1 MELQYLERRKNELI
15 RKIFIGILS
24 FTILIQTV
32 IVSNF
37 NVVYATTEE
46 HKQEAI
52 KLEKKST
59 NNNIICIKGAV
70 KDKEYKLSLPKSFN
84 LDEKKTGKEVEYNK
98 EKNELTIIGT
108 GEEITLYLL
117 ASQTGKYE
125 LELKEGDKVQAKL
138 DLIIK
143 NVDEEVAKTVKNQ
156 IDSYYV
162 IYLG

>member
-1 MELQYLERRKNELI
+1 MI

-59 NNNIICIKGAV
+59 NNNIICIKGTV

-84 LDEKKTGKEVEYNK
+84 LDEKKKGKEVEYNK

-108 GEEITLYLL
+108 G
-117 ASQTGKYE
+117 
-125 LELKEGDKVQAKL
+125 
-138 DLIIK
+138 
-143 NVDEEVAKTVKNQ
+143 
-156 IDSYYV
+156 
-162 IYLG
+162 

>member
-70 KDKEYKLSLPKSFN
+70 KEIKS
-84 LDEKKTGKEVEYNK
+84 
-98 EKNELTIIGT
+98 I
-108 GEEITLYLL
+108 
-117 ASQTGKYE
+117 
-125 LELKEGDKVQAKL
+125 
-138 DLIIK
+138 
-143 NVDEEVAKTVKNQ
+143 
-156 IDSYYV
+156 
-162 IYLG
+162 

>member
-1 MELQYLERRKNELI
+1 MI

-70 KDKEYKLSLPKSFN
+70 KDKVKSIILCKILYNVLPVSH
-84 LDEKKTGKEVEYNK
+84 
-98 EKNELTIIGT
+98 
-108 GEEITLYLL
+108 
-117 ASQTGKYE
+117 
-125 LELKEGDKVQAKL
+125 
-138 DLIIK
+138 
-143 NVDEEVAKTVKNQ
+143 
-156 IDSYYV
+156 
-162 IYLG
+162 

>member
-1 MELQYLERRKNELI
+1 
-15 RKIFIGILS
+15 
-24 FTILIQTV
+24 
-32 IVSNF
+32 
-37 NVVYATTEE
+37 

-143 NVDEEVAKTVKNQ
+143 NVDEEVAKTVEKSNRQ
-156 IDSYYV
+156 LLRSSISDK
-162 IYLG
+162 LFLQAD

>member
-1 MELQYLERRKNELI
+1 MI
-15 RKIFIGILS
+15 REIFIGILS

-46 HKQEAI
+46 QRQEAI

-59 NNNIICIKGAV
+59 NNNIILVKDAV
-70 KDKEYKLSLPKSFN
+70 KDKEYKLSLPKSFS

-138 DLIIK
+138 DLIVK
-143 NVDEEVAKTVKNQ
+143 NVDEEVAKTVEKSNRQ
-156 IDSYYV
+156 
-162 IYLG
+162 LLR